1 MSRFNFLKKHIKE
14 GHVLDVGNLGP
25 DGWLHRDIRANFAKS
40 SIVGI
45 DNNEE
50 IAKKVNF
57 PNQIIGDITKP
68 LPFKNDYFDTVYLG
82 EIIEHVWEP
91 RKLLE
96 EVHRVLKKDGVVI
109 IDTPHVYALIRMI
122 RFFIKGRDFL
132 GEPSHKIFFTP
143 VILNNL
149 LEKCNFSVIE
159 MVTDSKF
166 TLKGKEIILPSI
178 PPLKWLGSHLCV
190 AAKKL

>member
-14 GHVLDVGNLGP
+14 GRILDVGNLGP
-25 DGWLHRDIRANFAKS
+25 DGWLHRDIRANFTKS

-68 LPFKNDYFDTVYLG
+68 LPFENDYFDTVYLG

-96 EVHRVLKKDGVVI
+96 EVHRVLKKEGVVI

-143 VILNNL
+143 VILKNL

-166 TLKGKEIILPSI
+166 SLRDKEIILPSI

-190 AAKKL
+190 AAKKS

>member
-1 MSRFNFLKKHIKE
+1 MSRLNFLKKYIRE

-25 DGWLHRDIRANFAKS
+25 DGQLHRDIRTSFPKS
-40 SIVGI
+40 FIIGI

-50 IAKKVNF
+50 MAKKSNF
-57 PNQIIGDITKP
+57 PNQVIGDVTKP
-68 LPFKNDYFDTVYLG
+68 LPFDDNYFDTVYLG

-91 RKLLE
+91 KKLLE
-96 EVHRVLKKDGVVI
+96 EVHRVLKKEGVLI

-143 VILNNL
+143 VILKNL
-149 LEKCNFSVIE
+149 LEECHFDIIE
-159 MVTDSKF
+159 MTTDSKF
-166 TLKGKEIILPSI
+166 SVRDKEIILPVI

-190 AAKKL
+190 AAKKS